1 MIVDFSYYREVF
13 EGAAISEQDFK
24 RLSKKAERFVN
35 YATCNQAHKTSGNV
49 LETVKEC
56 ICEIAEQYQI
66 IEKSEKQALG
76 EGEKVISSES
86 VGSWSVSYDTPTKAD
101 VNTSEYTTEKN
112 KRLYSIVKEHL
123 AFTGLLYRVV
133 S

>member
-1 MIVDFSYYREVF
+1 MIVDFAYYTEVF
-13 EGAAISEQDFK
+13 EGTAIPEQYFK

-35 YATCNQAHKTSGNV
+35 YATCNQADTTSGTV

-66 IEKSEKQALG
+66 MEKLEKQALG

-86 VGSWSVSYDTPTKAD
+86 VGSWSVSYDTPTKTD
-101 VNTSEYTTEKN
+101 VNTLEYTTEKN

-123 AFTGLLYRVV
+123 AFTGLLYRGV

>member
-1 MIVDFSYYREVF
+1 MIVDFTYYTEVF
-13 EGAAISEQDFK
+13 EGTAINEEDFK

-35 YATCNQAHKTSGNV
+35 YATCNQADTTSGTV

-66 IEKSEKQALG
+66 MEKLEKQALG

-86 VGSWSVSYDTPTKAD
+86 VGSWSVSYDTPTKTD
-101 VNTSEYTTEKN
+101 VNTLEYTTEKN

-123 AFTGLLYRVV
+123 AFTGLLYRGV

>member
-1 MIVDFSYYREVF
+1 MIVDFTYYTEVF
-13 EGAAISEQDFK
+13 EGTAINEENFNHY
-24 RLSKKAERFVN
+24 SKKAERFVN

-123 AFTGLLYRVV
+123 AFTGLLYRGV

>member
-1 MIVDFSYYREVF
+1 MIVDFTYYTEVF
-13 EGAAISEQDFK
+13 EGTAIPEQDFK

-35 YATCNQAHKTSGNV
+35 YATCNQAHKISGNV

-56 ICEIAEQYQI
+56 ICELAEQYQI

-123 AFTGLLYRVV
+123 AFTGLLYRGVI
-133 S
+133 

>member
-1 MIVDFSYYREVF
+1 MIVDFTYYTEVF
-13 EGAAISEQDFK
+13 EGTAISEQDFK
-24 RLSKKAERFVN
+24 RLSKKAERFIN

-56 ICEIAEQYQI
+56 ICELAEQYQT

-76 EGEKVISSES
+76 EGDKVISSES
-86 VGSWSVSYDTPTKAD
+86 VGSWSVSYDTPAKTD

-112 KRLYSIVKEHL
+112 KRLYSIVKEYL
-123 AFTGLLYRVV
+123 AFTGLLYRGVI
-133 S
+133 

>member
-1 MIVDFSYYREVF
+1 MF
-13 EGAAISEQDFK
+13 EGTAINEENFNHY
-24 RLSKKAERFVN
+24 SKKAERFVN

-123 AFTGLLYRVV
+123 AFTGLLYRGV